1 MAHRNIVG
9 EQTGHRGD
17 FFLVR
22 DTADAGCYIPCTSK
36 FRLPEIDLGTAQASS
51 RLMQVA
57 SGYGAYPPVLA
68 CGVENTHCPKGNVAP
83 TEKEVK
89 TATAR
94 REYVFV
100 SPGKE
105 KACSGPGPS
114 SSATSSSLCVPYP
127 GVRGKFGGW
136 TLAVLVLCL
145 WLNKG
150 NAAKGRAPQATRNAL
165 AMACSWPLLRWII
178 TSERALPFDSKQGQH
193 ERLLL
198 CRRFLC
204 SSRVSPRFE
213 ISAP

>member
-9 EQTGHRGD
+9 EKTGHRGD

-22 DTADAGCYIPCTSK
+22 DTAASRCYIPCTSK
-36 FRLPEIDLGTAQASS
+36 FRLPEIDLETPQASS

-68 CGVENTHCPKGNVAP
+68 CGVEDTLP
-83 TEKEVK
+83 E
-89 TATAR
+89 
-94 REYVFV
+94 RECGAHRKRSKNSNGSERIRVV
-100 SPGKE
+100 PPGKR
-105 KACSGPGPS
+105 KLVRGQGHLLQQRRRHCAYS
-114 SSATSSSLCVPYP
+114 

-165 AMACSWPLLRWII
+165 LHWPV
-178 TSERALPFDSKQGQH
+178 PGH
-193 ERLLL
+193 
-198 CRRFLC
+198 C
-204 SSRVSPRFE
+204 
-213 ISAP
+213 